1 MSGTSPSTLSAY
13 VSPIDFR
20 IGQTPPNIVNFNDV
34 NSAITDLY
42 AFAQQVIRTF
52 VDTVGIGPQV
62 QSRQDA
68 LDGNATTITCG
79 DQNRFYCTASEDIQP
94 GMAVHFLNN
103 GSGKLVARR
112 ATAAAGNLTEAFCSH
127 PKVIAAGTV
136 GEFLVLNGVIRL
148 NGLVMGS
155 LYFTSTTP
163 GLIANTPAAI
173 VQPLGWA
180 ADTQHLVFNIPSPS
194 Q

>member
-1 MSGTSPSTLSAY
+1 MSGTSPSTLAAY

-20 IGQTPPNIVNFNDV
+20 IGQTPPTVTTFPEV
-34 NSAITDLY
+34 SAAISDLY

-62 QSRQDA
+62 ISRQIA
-68 LDGNATTITCG
+68 LAGNPTTITCG

-94 GMAVHFLNN
+94 GMAVHFFDNAGVLN
-103 GSGKLVARR
+103 ARR

-127 PKVIAAGTV
+127 PKTIVAGTV
-136 GEFLVLNGVIRL
+136 GEFMVLSGIVRL
-148 NGLVMGS
+148 NGLIMGTA
-155 LYFTSTTP
+155 YFTSTTP
-163 GLIANTPAAI
+163 GLIANAPAAI

-180 ADTQHLVFNIPSPS
+180 ADTQHLVFNIPPPTV
-194 Q
+194 